1 MTPSYTLSSLESKRI
16 IRNDSVKKTENSI
29 EYSLGPTSL
38 MPKKRASVKHAET
51 RLALERSFERKAGD
65 FEFEAGIAIQ
75 VRGAEV
81 YIVHKDPL
89 RRLCVVD
96 DADHFW
102 HIVWRAMC
110 QQFPALSQYVQ

>member
-51 RLALERSFERKAGD
+51 RLGLVSSFERKAGD
-65 FEFEAGIAIQ
+65 FAFDAGFAFQI
-75 VRGAEV
+75 RGAEV
-81 YIVHKDPL
+81 YIVHTDPL
-89 RRLCVVD
+89 RRLSAFD
-96 DADHFW
+96 DVDHFCS
-102 HIVWRAMC
+102 IVWRAMC

>member
-1 MTPSYTLSSLESKRI
+1 
-16 IRNDSVKKTENSI
+16 
-29 EYSLGPTSL
+29 

-65 FEFEAGIAIQ
+65 FEFEAGIAIP
-75 VRGAEV
+75 VRGAEG